1 MSSLKFDS
9 SKYQSELLEPI
20 LFQDFIRMVDK
31 LYQESLANI
40 FDGALEIIMLKTQKI
55 RFFNESEIQQ

>member
-9 SKYQSELLEPI
+9 SKYQSEFLEPI

-40 FDGALEIIMLKTQKI
+40 FDGALEIILLKTQKV
-55 RFFNESEIQQ
+55 RFFNESEIQ